1 MHLELPHRLIQASQ
15 VAIVFGCLDVE
26 LSEGLLCQLQR
37 REMKVMRLLQKT
49 LFCLFIVAVDGDFFQ
64 DESWRAEEEH
74 FRPQGRQ

>member
-1 MHLELPHRLIQASQ
+1 MHLELPHGLIQASQ

-37 REMKVMRLLQKT
+37 REVKVMRLLQKT

-64 DESWRAEEEH
+64 DESCRVEEEH